1 MNRAGDASTRDP
13 RQLYIT
19 LRKDLHVSVQYY
31 RGKPCYLLEDPQEIQ
46 FYRVGIAEGTFISML
61 DGKTSLDDVLR
72 QSATSLGK
80 DAFSEQ
86 EAMQIV
92 RWLLDVKLG
101 PSLGLDK
108 PGTTKRRSRSFP
120 PPCFQS
126 PGHSHPLGTSRSV
139 LYGGFAVVCLVV
151 RIGGLGSLD
160 LRVSGRALAV
170 NLLLEFFHKRIA
182 DRCRP
187 AQLAFLDD
195 CLGIVENHARS
206 RSRLGL

>member
-1 MNRAGDASTRDP
+1 MSAGKIKRFGDASTRDP

-72 QSATSLGK
+72 RSAISLGE

-92 RWLLDVKLG
+92 HWLLDVKLAH
-101 PSLGLDK
+101 PSGMISLEQQTEGATSSHRHSFNPLAIRIPLCIPIGSSPRFYRGV
-108 PGTTKRRSRSFP
+108 PGCSKRR
-120 PPCFQS
+120 
-126 PGHSHPLGTSRSV
+126 PGEF
-139 LYGGFAVVCLVV
+139 GFACVWP
-151 RIGGLGSLD
+151 RFGS
-160 LRVSGRALAV
+160 
-170 NLLLEFFHKRIA
+170 
-182 DRCRP
+182 
-187 AQLAFLDD
+187 
-195 CLGIVENHARS
+195 
-206 RSRLGL
+206 